1 MKILQVVEPQESP
14 LLQEK
19 ELLTRLQKAEVYHI
33 EEFRIAIA
41 GRRVFL
47 DGFVASVREK
57 RQVENTCR
65 KLAPDVDL
73 INRLRVASCACGCK
87 SRSPT

>member
-1 MKILQVVEPQESP
+1 MKILRVVEPRASS

-19 ELLTRLQKAEVYHI
+19 ELLIRLQKAEVYHI
-33 EEFRIAIA
+33 EELRLAIA

-47 DGFVASVREK
+47 DGFVASVRDK
-57 RQVENTCR
+57 RRVEDACR

-73 INRLRVASCACGCK
+73 INRLRVASIGVRDV
-87 SRSPT
+87 S